1 MKIKR
6 LEIIGFKS
14 FKDRAVLDFPQAITG
29 VVGPNGCGKSNVVD
43 AIRWVMGEQSAKNL
57 RGKAMEDVIFGG
69 TEFCKP
75 LGMAE
80 VSLFF
85 STEDGRVPAKYLNFS
100 EIQVT
105 RRLYRDGESEY
116 LLNKTPCRLLDV
128 AELFMDT
135 GIGARAYSIIE
146 QGKIGMILHAKPE
159 ERRFLIEEAAGVTKF
174 KARKQVA
181 LKKIEVT
188 RQNLLRIGDII
199 SEIKRQMN
207 GLQRQAKKAERF
219 RELRQELKEIELLC
233 AAKGYAVLDAE
244 RRGLESEV
252 AALAKR
258 CDEFTLSVAHAEL
271 TLEDRRLAL
280 VELERQLATAQEQ
293 IFRVKGEHSAA
304 ENRLEYQR
312 RELAQLERQGDRYAD
327 EMKALEARLVE
338 ARAELEHHA
347 ARSVS
352 LAEELV
358 REEEAL
364 ADRLA
369 LVEEM
374 SHGEAQV
381 SRELDEARR
390 QMFAALA
397 EGAQAANQH
406 AGLQKRVQAIDEKLQ
421 AGARERILLAERL
434 EEARQRVDALVA
446 TQRQLGERKE
456 SVDEEIV
463 LVTAREAQLK
473 DAQERGE
480 RELQARREELTAS
493 SSRLK
498 SLRELEEQF
507 AGYGQGV
514 RNLLLADKFKDS
526 PFTMLADALE
536 VEPAFEVPLES
547 VLGERL
553 QYLLCASR
561 DSALDAVQHL
571 KGNSG
576 GRCTFITAP
585 PSIDGVA
592 DAPAGASALSS
603 KVSVAQHHA
612 PFVEPLLHG
621 AYLASD
627 LPSALA
633 LAAEFPRLTFVTL
646 EGDTVHAG
654 GIVNGG
660 SQEAAQQGII
670 HKKREIKELAARVT
684 RLTDEVATFSRQR
697 EERRAEL
704 VEAEAERVELRQEAH
719 RLEIQIL
726 NAGKDLQVASA
737 DCRRIEESE
746 AVREMEHEQ
755 LTEERELLL
764 QEVRD
769 SEAKKQSADE
779 KKTVLEGRV
788 EELAGR
794 LRDSKEEMEQGRE
807 LVTALKVRVAALKE
821 QESGAQRG
829 CRRAEALCAELTDK
843 ISSHARDIE
852 GSGTEKEKLVQGIE
866 EAEGALRAL
875 GRRQREADQSLV
887 AARERFDSHNALV
900 QEEELKLKSLRGE
913 AGNAR
918 ELFNARSLRLSE
930 VHLKLSHL
938 EESLR
943 ERYRMDLSE
952 VLSNY
957 AEREWDEAAA
967 TARQVDL
974 QRMIDEVGEVNLMAI
989 DEFREME
996 ERFAFLSSQK
1006 DDLEESMN
1014 ALQKAIQKIN
1024 RTTRKRF
1031 LETFQQVNA
1040 NFQQIF
1046 PRLFCGGQAE
1056 LRLTD
1061 EEDLL
1066 ATGLDIVV
1074 QPPGK
1079 KLQNVSLLSGGEKAL
1094 TAVALIFSIFLI
1106 KPSPFCL
1113 LDEVDAPLDDAN
1125 IGRFNDMVREMSAN
1139 SQFIIITH
1147 NRATMAVA
1155 DTLYGVTMEE
1165 PGVSKLVSVR
1175 LNAGAPA
1182 V

>member
-14 FKDRAVLDFPQAITG
+14 FQDRAVLDFPQAITG

-57 RGKAMEDVIFGG
+57 RGKAMEDVIFNG
-69 TEFCKP
+69 TEFRKP

-219 RELRQELKEIELLC
+219 RELRQELKEIELLS
-233 AAKGYAVLDAE
+233 AAKGFTA
-244 RRGLESEV
+244 LESER
-252 AALAKR
+252 AALGAEVGTLAKR
-258 CDEFTLSVAHAEL
+258 CDDFTLAVAGAEL
-271 TLEDRRLAL
+271 TVEDRRLAL
-280 VELERQLATAQEQ
+280 VDMERRLSSAQEE
-293 IFRVKGEHSAA
+293 IFRVKGEYSSA
-304 ENRLEYQR
+304 ENRLEFQR
-312 RELAQLERQGDRYAD
+312 RELSQLERQGDRFAD
-327 EMKALEARLVE
+327 EMKALEVRLAEAQAEVENLSVRAVSLVE
-338 ARAELEHHA
+338 EVA
-347 ARSVS
+347 
-352 LAEELV
+352 

-364 ADRLA
+364 ADRQSL
-369 LVEEM
+369 LEEM
-374 SHGEAQV
+374 SHGESQIG
-381 SRELDEARR
+381 RELDEARR

-406 AGLQKRVQAIDEKLQ
+406 AGVTRRVSAIEEKLQ

-434 EEARQRVDALVA
+434 EEARQRVDTLNS
-446 TQRQLGERKE
+446 TQRNLSDRKD
-456 SVDEEIV
+456 VVEEE
-463 LVTAREAQLK
+463 LRTVTVREAELK
-473 DAQERGE
+473 QAQERGE
-480 RELQARREELTAS
+480 RELQGRREELTAA

-514 RNLLLADKFKDS
+514 RNLLLAEPFKDA

-536 VEPAFEVPLES
+536 VEPAYEVPLES

-553 QYLLCASR
+553 QYLLCGSR
-561 DSALDAVQHL
+561 DSALDAVEHL
-571 KGNSG
+571 KGSSG

-585 PSIDGVA
+585 PSVERFA
-592 DAPAGASALSS
+592 APPAGAGDLRG
-603 KVSVAQHHA
+603 KVSIADHHA
-612 PFVEPLLHG
+612 PFIEPLLEG

-627 LPSALA
+627 LPAALA
-633 LAAEFPRLTFVTL
+633 LAGEFPRLTFVTL
-646 EGDTVHAG
+646 DGDTVHAG

-660 SQEAAQQGII
+660 SQEPAQQGII
-670 HKKREIKELAARVT
+670 HKKREIKDLAAQVS
-684 RLTDEVATFSRQR
+684 RLTDQVAELSRLK
-697 EERRAEL
+697 EERKEQIA
-704 VEAEAERVELRQEAH
+704 EAEAERVELRQEVH
-719 RLEIQIL
+719 RLDIQIL
-726 NAGKDLQVASA
+726 NAGKDLQTAAA

-755 LTEERELLL
+755 LTEERDLLL
-764 QEVRD
+764 QELKE
-769 SEAKKQSADE
+769 SEAKKAGAEERKVQ
-779 KKTVLEGRV
+779 LEVRV

-794 LRDSKEEMEQGRE
+794 LREAKEEMEQARE
-807 LVTALKVRVAALKE
+807 LVTALKVRVASLKE
-821 QESGAQRG
+821 QEGATERG
-829 CRRAEALCAELTDK
+829 LRRAEVLCSELTAK

-852 GSGTEKEKLVQGIE
+852 GSGSEKEKLLQGIE
-866 EAEGALRAL
+866 EAEAALRTLA
-875 GRRQREADQSLV
+875 RKQREADLALV
-887 AARERFDSHNALV
+887 AAREGFETQNALV
-900 QEEELKLKSLRGE
+900 QEEDQRLKVLRGD
-913 AGNAR
+913 ASAAR
-918 ELFNARSLRLSE
+918 EIFNGKSLRLSE
-930 VHLKLSHL
+930 VNLKLSHL
-938 EESLR
+938 EDALR
-943 ERYRMDLSE
+943 DRYRMDLSE
-952 VLSNY
+952 VLATY
-957 AEREWDEAAA
+957 ADREWDEAASS
-967 TARQVDL
+967 ARQVDL
-974 QRMIDEVGEVNLMAI
+974 QRLIEEVGEVNLMAI

-996 ERFAFLSSQK
+996 ERFAFLTTQR

-1031 LETFQQVNA
+1031 LETFQQVNDK
-1040 NFQQIF
+1040 FQQIF

-1066 ATGLDIVV
+1066 ATGLEIIV

-1125 IGRFNDMVREMSAN
+1125 IGRFNDMVREMSAT

-1175 LNAGAPA
+1175 LNAGASA
-1182 V
+1182 